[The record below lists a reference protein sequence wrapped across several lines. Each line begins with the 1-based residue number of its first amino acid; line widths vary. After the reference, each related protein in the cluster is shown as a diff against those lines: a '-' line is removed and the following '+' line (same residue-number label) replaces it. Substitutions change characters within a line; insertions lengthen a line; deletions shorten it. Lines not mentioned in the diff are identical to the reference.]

1 MKNFC
6 TKCGTKLEENAK
18 FCHNCGVAAFS
29 EYEENMDEFEN
40 DNSYQEPTDEDRRS
54 GIELI
59 TKYLE
64 KKWENEDYSKFF
76 SESRNDQKVFNS
88 DNLPQKKVRKFIKK
102 NINEDE
108 SVILENPAME
118 VLYYYDSTVFGSGD
132 NGFLIMKSV
141 VDYMPIFTITFKE
154 LFDDPCT
161 IFLNLNDTDEKDE
174 EDDSITLKDFNIIKN
189 KLILQVEQSGQY
201 AELQFV
207 ISDSKVANELFECLS
222 TIFRSGDIRNNM
234 SNDPAN
240 IREN

>member
-6 TKCGTKLEENAK
+6 TNCGTKLKENAK
-18 FCHNCGVAAFS
+18 FCHNCGVATSS

-40 DNSYQEPTDEDRRS
+40 DNLYKEPTDEDRRS

-102 NINEDE
+102 NINENE
-108 SVILENPAME
+108 SVILDDPATE
-118 VLYYYDSTVFGSGD
+118 ILYYYDSTVFGSGD
-132 NGFLIMKSV
+132 NGFLIMKTI
-141 VDYMPIFTITFKE
+141 VDYMPIFTVTFKE
-154 LFDDPCT
+154 LFDDPYT
-161 IFLNLNDTDEKDE
+161 IFLNLNDIDEPDV
-174 EDDSITLKDFNIIKN
+174 EDHSITLKDLNIIKN
-189 KLILQVEQSGQY
+189 KLILQVEQSGQN
-201 AELQFV
+201 AELQRL
-207 ISDSKVANELFECLS
+207 ISDTKVANELFECLS